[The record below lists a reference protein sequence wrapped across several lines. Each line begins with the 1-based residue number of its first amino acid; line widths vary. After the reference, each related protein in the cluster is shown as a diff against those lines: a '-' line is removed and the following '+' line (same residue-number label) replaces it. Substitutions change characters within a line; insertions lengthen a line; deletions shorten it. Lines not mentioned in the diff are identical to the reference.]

1 MICLKQN
8 KLKIKFDSRHIVGIA
23 IVLFGIM
30 LLIRNIFNINIPVFP
45 TLFSIIII
53 AIGIFI
59 VRSSLTAK
67 DVKSTLPDTEKP
79 FIPDADTTD
88 NNPNLYQPY
97 SGKQRVLFGAG
108 VINLKNQAKEKH
120 IDIDAECIFGELK
133 ILIDPGTPYAVNAN
147 VFAGSLK
154 IPGAIGTKSNNLNY
168 ISPLYNPAQPGIRF
182 NLNVSF
188 GETSIIELY

>member
-1 MICLKQN
+1 MR
-8 KLKIKFDSRHIVGIA
+8 IKFDSRHIVGIA

-30 LLIRNIFNINIPVFP
+30 LLMRNIFDIDFPVFP

-59 VRSSLTAK
+59 VRSSLNTK
-67 DVKSTLPDTEKP
+67 EVKSNNTEKEQRVINQAE
-79 FIPDADTTD
+79 FVDDTP
-88 NNPNLYQPY
+88 NNYQPY
-97 SGKQRVLFGAG
+97 TGKQRVLFGSG
-108 VINLKNQAKEKH
+108 VINLKNQAREKH

-133 ILIDPGTPYAVNAN
+133 ILIDPGTPYAVNAS

-154 IPGAIGTKSNNLNY
+154 IPGAIGTQSNNLNY